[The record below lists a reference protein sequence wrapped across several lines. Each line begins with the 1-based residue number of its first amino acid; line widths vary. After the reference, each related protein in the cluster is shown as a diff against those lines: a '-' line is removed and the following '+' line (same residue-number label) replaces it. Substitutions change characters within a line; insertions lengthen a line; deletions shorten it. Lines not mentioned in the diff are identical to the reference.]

1 LLKFYNKEGKKM
13 YQNKKQLQFIWIFKP
28 ELTDVAKRVAEDHVK
43 WMNATHTKEGEKAL
57 IVLNWSIG
65 PEFKEGAET
74 GNMALV
80 LTEIYENQ
88 EGIDDH
94 FKQAQN
100 NESYFRD
107 DLDEFSKNCEQRVTI
122 HSSDVIQSM

>member
-1 LLKFYNKEGKKM
+1 M

-28 ELTDVAKRVAEDHVK
+28 ELSDVAKRVAEDHVK
-43 WMNATHTKEGEKAL
+43 WMNETHTKEGEKAL

-74 GNMALV
+74 GNIALI

-88 EGIDDH
+88 SGIDNH
-94 FKQAQN
+94 FMLAQN
-100 NESYFRD
+100 NGSYFRAVSYTH
-107 DLDEFSKNCEQRVTI
+107 LTLPTSN
-122 HSSDVIQSM
+122 DV

>member
-1 LLKFYNKEGKKM
+1 M

-43 WMNATHTKEGEKAL
+43 WMNETHTKEGAKAL
-57 IVLNWSIG
+57 LVLNWSIG
-65 PEFKEGAET
+65 AEFKEGAET
-74 GNMALV
+74 GNIALI

-88 EGIDDH
+88 DGIDDH
-94 FKQAQN
+94 FNQAQN

-107 DLDEFSKNCEQRVTI
+107 DLDEFSKNCGQRVPI
-122 HSSDVIQSM
+122 HSSDVI

>member
-1 LLKFYNKEGKKM
+1 M

-74 GNMALV
+74 GNIALI

-88 EGIDDH
+88 AGIDNH
-94 FKQAQN
+94 FEQAQN
-100 NESYFRD
+100 NGATFRD
-107 DLDEFSKNCEQRVTI
+107 NFSDFESKCENLVKINSSDII
-122 HSSDVIQSM
+122 HSMW

>member
-1 LLKFYNKEGKKM
+1 M

-43 WMNATHTKEGEKAL
+43 WMNETHTKEGEKAL

-65 PEFKEGAET
+65 PELKEGTET
-74 GNMALV
+74 GNIALI

-88 EGIDDH
+88 DGIDDH
-94 FKQAQN
+94 FKKAQDN
-100 NESYFRD
+100 KSYFRD
-107 DLDEFSKNCEQRVTI
+107 DLDEFSKNCEQIITI
-122 HSSDVIQSM
+122 HSSDIIQSM

>member
-1 LLKFYNKEGKKM
+1 M

-28 ELTDVAKRVAEDHVK
+28 ELSDVAKRVAEDHVK
-43 WMNATHTKEGEKAL
+43 WMNETHTKEGEKAL

-65 PEFKEGAET
+65 PEFKEGTET
-74 GNMALV
+74 GNMALI

-107 DLDEFSKNCEQRVTI
+107 DLDEFSKNCEHRVTI
-122 HSSDVIQSM
+122 HSSDIIQSM

>member
-1 LLKFYNKEGKKM
+1 M

-43 WMNATHTKEGEKAL
+43 WMNETHTKEGAKAL
-57 IVLNWSIG
+57 LVLNWSIG
-65 PEFKEGAET
+65 PELKDGVET
-74 GNMALV
+74 GNIALI

-88 EGIDDH
+88 DGIDDH
-94 FKQAQN
+94 FNQAQN

-122 HSSDVIQSM
+122 HSSDVIQSI

>member
-1 LLKFYNKEGKKM
+1 M

-28 ELTDVAKRVAEDHVK
+28 EFTDVAKRVAEDHVK
-43 WMNATHTKEGEKAL
+43 WINETHTKEGEKAL
-57 IVLNWSIG
+57 IVLNWSMG
-65 PEFKEGAET
+65 PEFKEGSET
-74 GNMALV
+74 GNMALI

-107 DLDEFSKNCEQRVTI
+107 DLDEFSKNCEQRVNI
-122 HSSDVIQSM
+122 H

>member
-1 LLKFYNKEGKKM
+1 M

-28 ELTDVAKRVAEDHVK
+28 ELLDVAKRVAEDHVK
-43 WMNATHTKEGEKAL
+43 WMNETHTKEGEKAL

-74 GNMALV
+74 GNIALI

-88 EGIDDH
+88 AGIDNH
-94 FKQAQN
+94 FMLAQN
-100 NESYFRD
+100 NGSYFRD
-107 DLDEFSKNCEQRVTI
+107 DLDDFAKNCEQRVTI
-122 HSSDVIQSM
+122 HSSDVIQSI

>member
-1 LLKFYNKEGKKM
+1 M

-122 HSSDVIQSM
+122 NSSDVIQSM

>member
-1 LLKFYNKEGKKM
+1 M

-28 ELTDVAKRVAEDHVK
+28 EFSNVAKRVAEDHVK
-43 WMNATHTKEGEKAL
+43 WMNETHTKEGEKAL

-65 PEFKEGAET
+65 LEFKEGAET
-74 GNMALV
+74 GNIALI

-88 EGIDDH
+88 AGIDNH
-94 FKQAQN
+94 FMLAQN
-100 NESYFRD
+100 NGSYFRD

-122 HSSDVIQSM
+122 HSSDVIQSI

>member
-1 LLKFYNKEGKKM
+1 
-13 YQNKKQLQFIWIFKP
+13 
-28 ELTDVAKRVAEDHVK
+28 
-43 WMNATHTKEGEKAL
+43 
-57 IVLNWSIG
+57 
-65 PEFKEGAET
+65 
-74 GNMALV
+74 MALV

>member
-1 LLKFYNKEGKKM
+1 M

-28 ELTDVAKRVAEDHVK
+28 ELSDVAKRVAEDHVK
-43 WMNATHTKEGEKAL
+43 WMNETHTKEGEKAL

-74 GNMALV
+74 GNIALI

-88 EGIDDH
+88 AGIDNH
-94 FKQAQN
+94 FTLAQN
-100 NESYFRD
+100 NVSYFRD
-107 DLDEFSKNCEQRVTI
+107 DLDEFAKNFEHRVTI
-122 HSSDVIQSM
+122 HSSDVIQSI

>member
-1 LLKFYNKEGKKM
+1 M

-43 WMNATHTKEGEKAL
+43 WMNETHTKEGEKAL

-65 PEFKEGAET
+65 LEFKEGAET
-74 GNMALV
+74 GNMALI

-107 DLDEFSKNCEQRVTI
+107 ELDEFSKNCEQRVPF